1 MLLQATRKLR
11 HMNNCVKVLT
21 LLAIVAL
28 LAITL
33 RNAYAVSAQ
42 SSTSQDW
49 EKAAG
54 GKMSFEVASIKQI
67 NSSDGSP
74 VHFTRTG
81 GLFSATGYKLAF
93 YIAFAYKLSEYE
105 GAAVFSQLPDWA
117 KIAQYDVEAR
127 AAGDP
132 STDQYR
138 LMMQSLLAERFKLRV
153 HRETSQGLVYDLL
166 LVKSGKLG
174 PSLRRYADDPP
185 CPSNQAQSSAP
196 IVQGIGE
203 LPPNCDVLVPM
214 KSSGSGLLKAGARN
228 LSMPMIADY
237 LLTLFNL
244 SPYKGLDRPVLD
256 RTQLTGTFD
265 FTIEWSQ
272 QTSAPPA
279 ASRAESSGP
288 TIQQALQNQLGLKLV
303 SAMGPI
309 SRLVVDHIEDLSP
322 N

>member
-1 MLLQATRKLR
+1 MSLQTTRKPR
-11 HMNNCVKVLT
+11 RMNNRVKVLAR
-21 LLAIVAL
+21 LAVAAL
-28 LAITL
+28 AAITV
-33 RNAYAVSAQ
+33 RNACVVSAQ
-42 SSTSQDW
+42 SSATEDW
-49 EKAAG
+49 EKSAG
-54 GKMSFEVASIKQI
+54 GKMSFEIASIKQI
-67 NSSDGSP
+67 NSSDGPP

-81 GLFSATGYKLAF
+81 GLFSAAGYKLAF
-93 YIAFAYKLSEYE
+93 YIGFAYKLSPYE
-105 GAAVFSQLPDWA
+105 GGAVFSQLPDWA
-117 KIAQYDVEAR
+117 KTAQYDVEAR
-127 AAGDP
+127 AAGNP

-153 HRETSQGLVYDLL
+153 HRETSQAPVYDLV

-174 PSLRRYADDPP
+174 PNLRRYADDPP
-185 CPSNQAQSSAP
+185 CPSTQVLSTAP

-256 RTQLTGTFD
+256 HTQLTGTFD
-265 FTIEWSQ
+265 FTIEWLQ
-272 QTSAPPA
+272 QNAAPIA
-279 ASRAESSGP
+279 APLAESSGP
-288 TIQQALQNQLGLKLV
+288 TIQQSLQNQLGLKLV
-303 SAMGPI
+303 SATAPVEKLI
-309 SRLVVDHIEDLSP
+309 IDQIEQLSP